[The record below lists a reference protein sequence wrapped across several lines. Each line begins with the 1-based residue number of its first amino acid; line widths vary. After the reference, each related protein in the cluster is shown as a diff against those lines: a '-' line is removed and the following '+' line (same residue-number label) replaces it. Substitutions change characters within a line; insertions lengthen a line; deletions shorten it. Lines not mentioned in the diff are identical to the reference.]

1 MMKNKINI
9 RKWKTNKIKKYNNMK
24 INNKN
29 IKIRFKD
36 YNKIMNSI
44 YVLMNLNTKS

>member
-1 MMKNKINI
+1 
-9 RKWKTNKIKKYNNMK
+9 MK

-29 IKIRFKD
+29 IKIRFKN

-44 YVLMNLNTKS
+44 YVLMNLNTKSQKMR